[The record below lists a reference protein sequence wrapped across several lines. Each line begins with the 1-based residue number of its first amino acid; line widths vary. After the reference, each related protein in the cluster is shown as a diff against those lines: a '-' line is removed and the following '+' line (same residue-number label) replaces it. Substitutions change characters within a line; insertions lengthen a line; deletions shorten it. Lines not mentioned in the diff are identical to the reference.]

1 MTPINP
7 RYPIYIPSKGRADV
21 LYTARFLERD
31 QVPYKLVVEPSQYE
45 TYCQHHD
52 PSKILQ
58 LPQNNQGLIY
68 ARNWIKEHATAAG
81 YERHWQLD
89 DNMSNVLRFYKGERI
104 PCHSGVALAATEDFV
119 DRYANV
125 AIAGLNYYMFVVP
138 HAQPPP
144 FHLNTKVYS
153 CTLVLNS
160 IPHRWRSLY
169 NDDTDICLQ
178 VLADGWCT
186 ILMNAFMVAK
196 KRTMTVKG
204 GNTRD
209 LYQGDGR
216 LKMSKSLERL
226 WPGVVFTTRKFQ
238 RPQHHITDN
247 WTRFDTPLK
256 FKEGVS
262 IETIK
267 PNDYGLQLR
276 KVKPSIKNPEL
287 EAIYKEVN
295 NGTQDKTPKRS

>member
-1 MTPINP
+1 MTRLTP

-21 LYTARFLERD
+21 SYTARFLERD
-31 QVPYKLVVEPSQYE
+31 EVDYKIVVEPAQYE
-45 TYCQHHD
+45 TYCQYHD
-52 PSKILQ
+52 ASKLIQ
-58 LPQNNQGLIY
+58 LPENNKGLIY
-68 ARNWIKEHATAAG
+68 ARNWIKAHATAAG

-89 DNMSNVLRFYKGERI
+89 DNMSHVLRFYKGERI
-104 PCHSGVALAATEDFV
+104 PCHSGTALAITEDFV
-119 DRYANV
+119 DRYQNV

-160 IPHRWRSLY
+160 IPHKWRSLY

-186 ILMNAFMVAK
+186 VLMNAFMVAK

-204 GNTRD
+204 GNTKD

-216 LKMSKSLERL
+216 LVMSRSLERL
-226 WPGVVFTTRKFQ
+226 WPGVVTTHRRFQ
-238 RPQHHITDN
+238 RPQHYIHDN
-247 WTRFDTPLK
+247 WQRFDTQLK
-256 FKEGVS
+256 FKDGVS
-262 IETIK
+262 LDTIPRNQYDLK
-267 PNDYGLQLR
+267 LR
-276 KVKPSIKNPEL
+276 QVAPQIKNPEL
-287 EAIYKEVN
+287 KAIVDEVN
-295 NGTQDKTPKRS
+295 DGAKN